1 MIELACEGM
10 GCNEN
15 VLVELFVTRP
25 NAELD
30 AGRAAWEG
38 KHDASLV
45 DYLDGELGYSYR
57 HLKALLLHLLKGS
70 RDEGDAIDE
79 AEAAH
84 QVKKMHK
91 ECHKGMLGDFDEEAF
106 IGFLGSNNPT
116 MSAHVARLYE
126 VTRWVGGGAVVR
138 CDRER
143 ERAPLPLPR
152 VAPRNESPLSTTPPA
167 TIGWFP
173 PLRTSTASRSRARSS
188 RGAERSSR
196 WRSRRCSCPR
206 PSSSRR
212 GSRRR

>member
-91 ECHKGMLGDFDEEAF
+91 ECHKGMLGDFDEEAV

-126 VTRWVGGGAVVR
+126 VMRCVWVGGRWVCGAI
-138 CDRER
+138 ER
-143 ERAPLPLPR
+143 ERAPLPR
-152 VAPRNESPLSTTPPA
+152 MAPRNDDSPLSTTPPRRLV
-167 TIGWFP
+167 P

-188 RGAERSSR
+188 RGAARSSR